1 VLYYQ
6 STKKQNS
13 PFSPQERLLLVPWL
27 ITFLKVFGFRVIVA
41 GRLCL
46 CRIFYF
52 NWRCFTIKPT
62 NGKEHEINEEIQ
74 FAPDKKVRVISDD
87 GEQYGIIA
95 FSNALSAAYD
105 KGLDLVLMSAQSD
118 PPVCKIMDY
127 GKFRFDRDKKEKE
140 ARKKQKIVD
149 IKEIQLTCLIDTNDF
164 NTKVNHARRFLTDG
178 NKVKVMVKFKG
189 RQMSR
194 QDVGKD
200 LLARFQEA
208 CAEFGAPEK
217 APVLDG
223 RNMIM
228 FIAPAKPAAAK

>member
-1 VLYYQ
+1 MGVL
-6 STKKQNS
+6 
-13 PFSPQERLLLVPWL
+13 
-27 ITFLKVFGFRVIVA
+27 
-41 GRLCL
+41 
-46 CRIFYF
+46 
-52 NWRCFTIKPT
+52 TIKNT
-62 NGKEHEINEEIQ
+62 NGKEHVINEDIEL
-74 FAPDKKVRVISDD
+74 APNKNVRVISDD
-87 GEQYGIIA
+87 GEQFGIMV
-95 FSNALSAAYD
+95 FSTALKTAYD
-105 KGLDLVLMSAQSD
+105 RGLDLVLMSAQSD

-140 ARKKQKIVD
+140 ARKKQKIVE

-200 LLARFQEA
+200 LLERFKEA
-208 CAEFGAPEK
+208 CSDLGAMEK

-228 FIAPAKPAAAK
+228 FIAPVKATAAK

>member
-1 VLYYQ
+1 MIY
-6 STKKQNS
+6 
-13 PFSPQERLLLVPWL
+13 
-27 ITFLKVFGFRVIVA
+27 
-41 GRLCL
+41 
-46 CRIFYF
+46 
-52 NWRCFTIKPT
+52 IKPK
-62 NGKEHEINEEIQ
+62 NSKDLYINEEIIDEAGI
-74 FAPDKKVRVISDD
+74 APSTEVRVIADD
-87 GEQYGIIA
+87 GEQLGLLT
-95 FSNALSAAYD
+95 LSAAIDKAYD
-105 KGLDLVLMSAQSD
+105 EGLDLVLMSAQSD

-194 QDVGKD
+194 QEVGKE

-217 APVLDG
+217 APILDG